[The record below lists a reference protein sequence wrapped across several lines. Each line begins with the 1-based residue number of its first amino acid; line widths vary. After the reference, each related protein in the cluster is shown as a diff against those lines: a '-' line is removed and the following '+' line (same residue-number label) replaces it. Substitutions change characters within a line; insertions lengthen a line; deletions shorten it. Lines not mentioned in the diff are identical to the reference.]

1 MKAQVYGLLDDALK
15 RRTVWRLRQ
24 VDALGLALEIRLVLC
39 LRSLINYWIFTSDV
53 KKSCSA
59 NKRQKK
65 ERLHAVEQNSRE
77 REREKK
83 KANLSHDEMERQL
96 EVVAMAT

>member
-1 MKAQVYGLLDDALK
+1 MVFWMTLLK
-15 RRTVWRLRQ
+15 RRTVWRLRK

-39 LRSLINYWIFTSDV
+39 SRSLINSWITTSDV

-59 NKRQKK
+59 NKRTDCMQLSKIPGNEK
-65 ERLHAVEQNSRE
+65 ER
-77 REREKK
+77 KK
-83 KANLSHDEMERQL
+83 KANLSHDEMGRQL